1 MEKRIVN
8 LKYGQLDVFGMGV
21 PSEEL
26 FGSVVDNLE
35 NEEDIHKFNSL
46 HNEFMNDFI
55 AIFIPNNYPYNG
67 ENIET
72 KLLLEL
78 YSRLRQNYKEQCEM
92 MSLDFS
98 LLWQSFAV
106 IRWLKFTIGES
117 TTGDMKQV
125 IDETSKL
132 HQARSGKI
140 SRDSFKVHDLKYHPS
155 LEKYPEYIK
164 AMSVYDLFEYK
175 AGFTAIINCDM
186 DELRI
191 EEVEILNRIAKIGKH
206 RRIDH
211 YSFVCYFCNRLVT
224 VTSEGTFKSDGSMIT
239 KRRMHKNCGSKECD
253 ADYSATTTDKN
264 KKSPSAVQKQGFK
277 SIIKS
282 LEKAFDGKRRTCECK
297 HRRVLKK
304 FRGLNLCEVCID
316 EMLSG

>member
-1 MEKRIVN
+1 MEERIVN
-8 LKYGQLDVFGMGV
+8 SKYGQLDIFGVGV
-21 PSEEL
+21 PSEKL
-26 FGSVVDNLE
+26 FGSIVDNLE
-35 NEEDIHKFNSL
+35 SEEDIHRFNSL

-55 AIFIPNNYPYNG
+55 AIFVPDYYPYSG
-67 ENIET
+67 ENTET

-78 YSRLRQNYKEQCEM
+78 YSRSRQNYKKQCEM
-92 MSLDFS
+92 INLDFS

-132 HQARSGKI
+132 RQARSGKI

-175 AGFTAIINCDM
+175 AGFTAIINCDI

-211 YSFVCYFCNRLVT
+211 YSFVCYFA
-224 VTSEGTFKSDGSMIT
+224 I
-239 KRRMHKNCGSKECD
+239 
-253 ADYSATTTDKN
+253 A
-264 KKSPSAVQKQGFK
+264 
-277 SIIKS
+277 
-282 LEKAFDGKRRTCECK
+282 
-297 HRRVLKK
+297 
-304 FRGLNLCEVCID
+304 
-316 EMLSG
+316 

>member
-1 MEKRIVN
+1 MKKRIVN

-21 PSEEL
+21 PSEDL
-26 FGSVVDNLE
+26 FGSVIDNLE

-46 HNEFMNDFI
+46 HNEFMNNFVAFFVPDD
-55 AIFIPNNYPYNG
+55 YPYNE

-78 YSRLRQNYKEQCEM
+78 CSRSRQNYKEQCEM
-92 MSLDFS
+92 MNLNFS

-155 LEKYPEYIK
+155 LEKHPEYIK
-164 AMSVYDLFEYK
+164 AMSIYDWFEYK

-186 DELRI
+186 DKLRI

-211 YSFVCYFCNRLVT
+211 YSFICYFCNRLVT

-253 ADYSATTTDKN
+253 ADYSATTTAKN

-277 SIIKS
+277 PIIKS
-282 LEKAFDGKRRTCECK
+282 LEKAFDGKRRTCECRYRK
-297 HRRVLKK
+297 VLKK
-304 FRGLNLCEVCID
+304 FGDLNLCESCID
-316 EMLSG
+316 EKLSG